1 MKIILQNL
9 RNNWIKYG
17 FETLAI
23 TVGIL
28 GAFALDN
35 WNENRKQQLNDIEFL
50 KNLKSEIVLD
60 TVSLSNRIIQYYS
73 INSQIANAVNLID
86 TSTVLTANQYKII
99 SETIEKI
106 EVLLP
111 TYKNLDRN
119 GMMLSSGAINR
130 QNPDLHKNYL
140 DYLDSFKFSYD
151 LSNKLTMSLNDAL
164 HNELY
169 PHVDLNFTD
178 PLKNHVVFN
187 LNSLKN
193 NHSFINA
200 LQKSIWYRQAVLNTL
215 EPQLDEAK
223 SLIQQID
230 NQLNNESKL
239 QKAK

>member
-1 MKIILQNL
+1 MKKLLYNL
-9 RNNWIKYG
+9 RDNWIKYG
-17 FETLAI
+17 FETLAVTI
-23 TVGIL
+23 GIL

-60 TVSLSNRIIQYYS
+60 TVSLSNRIISYYE
-73 INSQIANAVNLID
+73 INSNIENAVNLID
-86 TSTVLTANQYKII
+86 TSTVLTTNQYKFI
-99 SETIEKI
+99 SETIEEI

-130 QNPDLHKNYL
+130 QNPDLNKNYL
-140 DYLDSFKFSYD
+140 DYLDHFKFSYD
-151 LSNKLTMSLNDAL
+151 LSDKLTLSLNGAL

-178 PLKNHVVFN
+178 PLKNHVEFN

-193 NHSFINA
+193 NRSFINA
-200 LQKSIWYRQAVLNTL
+200 LQKSIWYRQTVLNTL
-215 EPQLDEAK
+215 ESLLDIAK
-223 SLIQQID
+223 SLIQQLD
-230 NQLNNESKL
+230 TQLNNESK
-239 QKAK
+239 

>member
-1 MKIILQNL
+1 MKKLLYNL
-9 RNNWIKYG
+9 RDNWIKYG
-17 FETLAI
+17 FETLAVTI
-23 TVGIL
+23 GIL

-60 TVSLSNRIIQYYS
+60 TVSLSNRIIYYYE
-73 INSQIANAVNLID
+73 INKNIENAVNLID
-86 TSTVLTANQYKII
+86 TSTVLTTNQYKLI
-99 SETIEKI
+99 SETIEEI

-130 QNPDLHKNYL
+130 QNPDLNKNYL
-140 DYLDSFKFSYD
+140 DYLDHFKFSYD
-151 LSNKLTMSLNDAL
+151 LSDKLTLSLNGAL

-178 PLKNHVVFN
+178 PLKHHVEFN

-193 NHSFINA
+193 NRSFINA
-200 LQKSIWYRQAVLNTL
+200 LQKSIWYRQTVLNTL
-215 EPQLDEAK
+215 ESLLDEAK
-223 SLIQQID
+223 SLIQQLD
-230 NQLNNESKL
+230 TQLNNESK
-239 QKAK
+239 